1 MKLIESIEQRLKT
14 IEPIKKR
21 MAEAKIKRVELA
33 NEMKISRQQLNNILS
48 GYTGMSETMEKEI
61 DACLARLEMFV

>member
-1 MKLIESIEQRLKT
+1 MKLIESIEQRLKN

>member
-1 MKLIESIEQRLKT
+1 MKLIDSIDKRLKT
-14 IEPIKKR
+14 IEPIKQR

-48 GYTGMSETMEKEI
+48 GYTGMSETMQKEI
-61 DACLARLEMFV
+61 DTCLARLEMFV

>member
-1 MKLIESIEQRLKT
+1 MKLIESIEQRLKN

-48 GYTGMSETMEKEI
+48 GYTGISETMEKEI